1 MLCGRG
7 LLGQYGSSTIDIKS
21 EHQLILSGPFALVRH
36 PISTGLVLA
45 FLGTALAEDEIS
57 GWLALAL
64 VIMASIRKIWI
75 EEKWL
80 LGQLGE
86 E

>member
-1 MLCGRG
+1 VWARVH
-7 LLGQYGSSTIDIKS
+7 LGQYGSRTIDIKS
-21 EHQLILSGPFALVRH
+21 EYQLILSGPYALVRH
-36 PISTGLVLA
+36 PISTGLVPA

-57 GWLALAL
+57 ALLALAL

>member
-1 MLCGRG
+1 
-7 LLGQYGSSTIDIKS
+7 
-21 EHQLILSGPFALVRH
+21 
-36 PISTGLVLA
+36 VLA

-57 GWLALAL
+57 AWLALAL
-64 VIMASIRKIWI
+64 VIMASIRKTWI

-80 LGQLGE
+80 VGQLGE